1 MEKAPL
7 IDASD
12 DPRMVGES
20 SSAGARAASID
31 RSVLSVFGGRRTPD
45 AASGDEED
53 SRLAPRP
60 SSRSANRPDDATFMK
75 MVVGVLLVV
84 FVARRFGFSID
95 ARMWAGRGIDSFQ
108 PPEISCAPATVSA
121 GAQASCSVRHGSAAM
136 VWERTGDVDNLKV
149 AVPE

>member
-45 AASGDEED
+45 AASGD
-53 SRLAPRP
+53 A
-60 SSRSANRPDDATFMK
+60 DDKA
-75 MVVGVLLVV
+75 
-84 FVARRFGFSID
+84 AD
-95 ARMWAGRGIDSFQ
+95 
-108 PPEISCAPATVSA
+108 A
-121 GAQASCSVRHGSAAM
+121 GAVAASPPPPKSGGGFGGGEQE
-136 VWERTGDVDNLKV
+136 WGQRTRGGREAGGEGKK
-149 AVPE
+149 A

>member
-1 MEKAPL
+1 MHRMEKAPL

-60 SSRSANRPDDATFMK
+60 KS
-75 MVVGVLLVV
+75 GGW
-84 FVARRFGFSID
+84 FG
-95 ARMWAGRGIDSFQ
+95 R
-108 PPEISCAPATVSA
+108 
-121 GAQASCSVRHGSAAM
+121 
-136 VWERTGDVDNLKV
+136 
-149 AVPE
+149 